1 MSIDNDPVIGATRA
15 WLEKIV
21 IGLNLC
27 PFAKAVYLKNQ
38 VRFVVSRAR
47 NSDVLLEE
55 LEQELNFLA
64 QADPAQIDTTLLIH
78 PQVLTNFLDYNDFL
92 DVCDSVVEELELAG
106 VLQVASFHPHYQFSD
121 TEADDVTNFTNRS
134 PFPTLHLLREE
145 SVTRAVE
152 TFPGVEGIYENN
164 IATLRRLG
172 KEKLEKLIVA
182 VGRVPPANR
191 DVK

>member
-1 MSIDNDPVIGATRA
+1 MSIDNDYVIGATRA

-106 VLQVASFHPHYQFSD
+106 VLQVASFHPHYQFAD

>member
-1 MSIDNDPVIGATRA
+1 MSIDNDSVIGATRA

-106 VLQVASFHPHYQFSD
+106 VLQVASFHPHYQFAD